1 MDTSQPDT
9 LTLTRTRVRRSGQ
22 RLTAKQRE
30 AAQAVFLD
38 SYSQGHSITKSCQA
52 ARVSRETLYTWKEHD
67 EAFMFRF
74 NQAKE
79 EGDDCVRD
87 EIRRRGVEGWEEPI
101 YQLKTYVGT
110 VRKYSDRMLE
120 MMAKARMP
128 EYRDKVDVHATVQ
141 GAMTYDINLAQ
152 DAETSAHAN
161 AILRRITALR
171 TGESG
176 MAGVSGE

>member
-1 MDTSQPDT
+1 MDAPNDT
-9 LTLTRTRVRRSGQ
+9 NDTPKKRARKGGPM
-22 RLTAKQRE
+22 TARARA
-30 AAQAVFLD
+30 AAQEVFLAAFAET
-38 SYSQGHSITKSCQA
+38 GIITSA
-52 ARVSRETLYTWKEHD
+52 AVAAGIGRKAVYEWQEHD
-67 EAFMFRF
+67 EAFSFRF
-74 NQAKE
+74 NEARE
-79 EGDDCVRD
+79 SANDVLRA
-87 EIRRRGVEGWEEPI
+87 EILRRAYEGVEEPV
-101 YQLKTYVGT
+101 YQLAKYVGT
-110 VRKYSDRMLE
+110 VRKYSDTLLIFE
-120 MMAKARMP
+120 AKRRMP